1 MTLTEEQAE
10 EIAALLNDRNQLT
23 VPYTGARVLK
33 DRRNYLCKCSE
44 SGEVVACVEVKSV
57 QWYQCEVLHLTVA
70 KGHENQGHARTLLS
84 EAEHVAR
91 ERSARIIQCTI
102 RDGNDRSRK
111 LFETAGFLL
120 VGIFFNETSGNNVAI
135 LQKVLMPAR

>member
-1 MTLTEEQAE
+1 M
-10 EIAALLNDRNQLT
+10 
-23 VPYTGARVLK
+23 
-33 DRRNYLCKCSE
+33 
-44 SGEVVACVEVKSV
+44 
-57 QWYQCEVLHLTVA
+57 LHLTVA